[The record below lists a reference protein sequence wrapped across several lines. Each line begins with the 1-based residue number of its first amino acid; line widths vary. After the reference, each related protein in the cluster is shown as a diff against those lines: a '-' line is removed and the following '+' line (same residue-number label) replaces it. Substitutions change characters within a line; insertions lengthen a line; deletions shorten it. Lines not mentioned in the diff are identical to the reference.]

1 MSTQSPCPT
10 RWSASTRMARC
21 CTPSVS
27 YPENDLIYEW
37 ENFTLKINES
47 NSWKLFQF
55 DFTGVSNTTETVTTL
70 AGDLNEE
77 PRGLPGA
84 ALGAAFSH
92 ILTSQGSGGSALTV
106 SSLRMEPVTQP
117 AICHGRCLAWLPCG

>member
-1 MSTQSPCPT
+1 MSLL
-10 RWSASTRMARC
+10 
-21 CTPSVS
+21 VF
-27 YPENDLIYEW
+27 L
-37 ENFTLKINES
+37 
-47 NSWKLFQF
+47 
-55 DFTGVSNTTETVTTL
+55 
-70 AGDLNEE
+70 GDLNEEE

-92 ILTSQGSGGSALTV
+92 TLTSQGSGGSALTV